1 MDWPRRGRR
10 DDAFESGG
18 AMTANIELVTGR
30 NTLQRLPRL
39 PGAAAEELDRVLAHD
54 PLDHRDVW
62 AQALPQPAPREL
74 YTFSFTMDVDSTWQ
88 PTVNWLESATQAWAR
103 VPQRLW
109 AQVIATLLSLLARDC
124 RPLTAHDEEVMS
136 QVEWRSLRVRPGVME
151 ARSWDNHMKII
162 FMFRIERN
170 WAHVVAR
177 EAPTVRFVDIEYKG
191 HVQFIP
197 RQDDGELEET
207 SDSRD

>member
-54 PLDHRDVW
+54 PLDPRDVW

-74 YTFSFTMDVDSTWQ
+74 YT
-88 PTVNWLESATQAWAR
+88 LGAR
-103 VPQRLW
+103 SR
-109 AQVIATLLSLLARDC
+109 ATL
-124 RPLTAHDEEVMS
+124 
-136 QVEWRSLRVRPGVME
+136 G
-151 ARSWDNHMKII
+151 
-162 FMFRIERN
+162 
-170 WAHVVAR
+170 
-177 EAPTVRFVDIEYKG
+177 
-191 HVQFIP
+191 
-197 RQDDGELEET
+197 T
-207 SDSRD
+207 SDSYASFTIGS